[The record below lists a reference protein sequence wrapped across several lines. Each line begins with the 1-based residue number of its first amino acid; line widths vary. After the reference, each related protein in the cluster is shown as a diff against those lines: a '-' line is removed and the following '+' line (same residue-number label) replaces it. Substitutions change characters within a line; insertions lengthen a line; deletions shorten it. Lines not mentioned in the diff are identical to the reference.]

1 MRRRGDAGI
10 AKKKYAV
17 TAVTSVTVVTSVT
30 DATPTPQR
38 RY

>member
-17 TAVTSVTVVTSVT
+17 TSVTAVT
-30 DATPTPQR
+30 DATPTLQR